1 MLKPVRRGQISLE
14 FMFVFAVILILL
26 TYSVN
31 NVTFKNGATSAE
43 TLQVQI
49 SLEEK
54 NLANVVSNTVTQ
66 VYSQGPGS
74 KATSYVR
81 LVYLR
86 DPTYLQKALKVSNP
100 QIFVTYG
107 TLDAQGNGTYVMV
120 INGSG
125 TTNVELTGGN
135 KNAFWSRAL
144 YNSNTLV
151 NSSVW
156 TSDSGTTTTI
166 TINGT
171 SKTVYGLVIPTQG
184 LPGELKVVVE
194 WNPDK
199 PESWLFNGTAGE
211 IMININPGG

>member
-1 MLKPVRRGQISLE
+1 MLKPARRGQISLE

-54 NLANVVSNTVTQ
+54 NLANVVSNTITQ

-100 QIFVTYG
+100 QLFVTYG
-107 TLDAQGNGTYVMV
+107 TLGSQGNGTYVMV

-135 KNAFWSRAL
+135 KNAFWSRGL
-144 YNSNTLV
+144 YNSNTLI
-151 NSSVW
+151 NSSAW
-156 TSDSGTTTTI
+156 TSDSGTTATI
-166 TINGT
+166 IINGT
-171 SKTVYGLVIPTQG
+171 STTVYGLVLPTQG

-211 IMININPGG
+211 IRVNINPGG

>member
-1 MLKPVRRGQISLE
+1 MSKQARRGQISLE
-14 FMFVFAVILILL
+14 FMFVFALILVL
-26 TYSVN
+26 LLYSVN
-31 NVTFKNGATSAE
+31 NVTFKTGTTSAE

-54 NLANVVSNTVTQ
+54 NLANTISNTITQ

-81 LVYLR
+81 LTYLR
-86 DPTYLQKALKVSNP
+86 NPTYLQKALGVSNP
-100 QIFVTYG
+100 KLLVTYG
-107 TLDAQGNGTYVMV
+107 NLGSPGNGTYVAV

-125 TTNVELTGGN
+125 TTNIQLTGGD
-135 KNAFWSRAL
+135 KNAFWSRGL
-144 YNSNTLV
+144 YNSNALT

-156 TSDSGTTTTI
+156 ASNLGTTATI

-171 SKTVYGLVIPTQG
+171 STTVYGLILPTQG

-199 PESWLFNGTAGE
+199 PESWLFNETAGE
-211 IMININPGG
+211 IRVNIKPGG